1 MIELHDD
8 QLRFSFPETSRQL
21 RALVEGH
28 IAAHLPAVLAE
39 DPKAALE
46 KLFQKQ
52 WRAYTRNQTFRSK
65 AADELEN
72 YDTDDFTRIF
82 RQLVFSAAGLSPQ
95 ESVSDDQSEAGPA
108 RFEVEFQ
115 RTLRI
120 PDDGK
125 DYPLPAGLGR
135 FALHHV
141 EDFAGRVPDRWL
153 QHGGVMMPMYQ
164 AEAMWM
170 NFDGGDYPVAVK
182 IAAGKI
188 NAINGEDWHAG
199 LNRRPSQNYAVIPGQ
214 PWLDGF
220 AIERGEVRQ
229 FVAMPLGGG
238 HSVEEQ
244 LTGKVEHGGVQIQV
258 YPLRADVYFEESIA
272 DRLPTTL
279 GEVIADLIQTP
290 RGGSMAFLA
299 AAPAMPCPPGEVIC
313 CAEPDMGLGA
323 GGRMKQDI
331 YQDERPLS
339 DWDQQ
344 ITGRC
349 FVHLCNSVVWR
360 EITGNPPPQHALTAT
375 EYQRAGL
382 PWFDYYDE
390 KAAVLAGSDRLKAV
404 KSVGEFGKER
414 GDAPL
419 LGEGSVNIN
428 KVIPVG
434 PRKVQERAGE

>member
-8 QLRFSFPETSRQL
+8 QLRFSFPEISRQL
-21 RALVEGH
+21 RILVERH

-39 DPKAALE
+39 EPKAALE
-46 KLFQKQ
+46 KLFQER
-52 WRAYTRNQTFRSK
+52 WRAYTRNQTFRHE
-65 AADELEN
+65 AAGQLES
-72 YDTDDFTRIF
+72 YDAADFTRTF
-82 RQLVFSAAGLSPQ
+82 RWLAFSAAGLSPQ
-95 ESVSDDQSEAGPA
+95 ESADEDQTEASSA
-108 RFEVEFQ
+108 RFYVEFQ

-135 FALHHV
+135 FALRHV
-141 EDFAGRVPDRWL
+141 HDFAGRAPARWL

-170 NFDGGDYPVAVK
+170 NFDGGNYPVAVK

-199 LNRRPSQNYAVIPGQ
+199 LSQRPSQNYAVIPGQ

-220 AIERGEVRQ
+220 AVERGVIRQ

-244 LTGKVEHGGVQIQV
+244 LTGKAEHGGVQIQV
-258 YPLRADVYFEESIA
+258 YPLRPDVYFEESIA
-272 DRLPTTL
+272 DHLPTTL
-279 GEVIADLIQTP
+279 GEVIADLIPTP

-299 AAPAMPCPPGEVIC
+299 AAAPCPAGMVMD

-323 GGRMKQDI
+323 GGRMKQEI

-344 ITGRC
+344 ITSRC
-349 FVHLCNSVVWR
+349 FVHLCNSAVWR
-360 EITGNPPPQHALTAT
+360 EITGDQPPQPALTAV

-382 PWFDYYDE
+382 PWFDYYRED
-390 KAAVLAGSDRLKAV
+390 ASALAGSDRLKAV
-404 KSVGEFGKER
+404 KSVGEFGKAK
-414 GDAPL
+414 GDASLP
-419 LGEGSVNIN
+419 GDGPVDIK
-428 KVIPVG
+428 KVVPVG
-434 PRKVQERAGE
+434 PKKVREWAGE